1 MALAQ
6 LAKGRIIVMKSES
19 LGKTIVRN
27 LSFIPVQRKD
37 IGDFMEWNE
46 IWFRY
51 LENHLATKGRTD

>member
-6 LAKGRIIVMKSES
+6 LAKGRRIVMKSES

-51 LENHLATKGRTD
+51 LENHLATK

>member
-6 LAKGRIIVMKSES
+6 LAKGRIIVMISQS

-27 LSFIPVQRKD
+27 LSFTPVQRKD

-46 IWFRY
+46 IWFMY
-51 LENHLATKGRTD
+51 LENHLATK